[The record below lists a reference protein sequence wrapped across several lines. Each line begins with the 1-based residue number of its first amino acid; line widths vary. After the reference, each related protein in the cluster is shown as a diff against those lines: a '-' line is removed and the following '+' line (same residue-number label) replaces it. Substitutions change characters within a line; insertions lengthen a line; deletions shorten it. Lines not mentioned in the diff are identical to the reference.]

1 MDACGPPAASTKSE
15 AIYVMMNNNN
25 NKKEDVNKKF
35 PRKNPREI
43 AECDEIYTAPDFVG
57 DKYEFDYTDSLLRL
71 V

>member
-1 MDACGPPAASTKSE
+1 
-15 AIYVMMNNNN
+15 MMNNNN

-43 AECDEIYTAPDFVG
+43 ADCDEIYTAPDFVG
-57 DKYEFDYTDSLLRL
+57 GKYEFDYTDSLLRL